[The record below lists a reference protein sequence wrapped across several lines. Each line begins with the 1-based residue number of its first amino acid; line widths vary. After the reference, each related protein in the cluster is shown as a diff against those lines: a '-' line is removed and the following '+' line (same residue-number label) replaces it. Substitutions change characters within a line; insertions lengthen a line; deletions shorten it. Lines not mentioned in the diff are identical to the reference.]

1 MVIANR
7 IAAALRSPMAHQLR
21 VTPTLIRALASPT
34 LPEIIGVALDPETPY
49 RRRRGDVFP
58 AMVLGEFDR
67 ALAIGEAQPIGR
79 GERVACGRPRHQR
92 LHFPAVPGLEFEN
105 PPGWRPTKADC
116 IADGE
121 G

>member
-21 VTPTLIRALASPT
+21 ATPPALIRALASPT
-34 LPEIIGVALDPETPY
+34 LPEIIGVALDPETPC

-67 ALAIGEAQPIGR
+67 ALAIGEAQPIER
-79 GERVACGRPRHQR
+79 GERVACGSPLHQR
-92 LHFPAVPGLEFEN
+92 LHFLAVPRLEFEN
-105 PPGWRPTKADC
+105 PFRLALRQSRLHCRW
-116 IADGE
+116 
-121 G
+121 